1 MGRRSGR
8 DDYGAH
14 FPPSRPRAAK
24 GGVRARSQR
33 GAFASQWWGR
43 RWIAAL
49 EGMGIGARL
58 SRGRSYA
65 RAGQV
70 LSVEIEPGGV
80 RAMVQGSRPQPYRV
94 EILLRPLPPQAWDQV
109 ARALRGHAAHMAR
122 LAAGELPPEVED
134 VFAQAGLPLFPT
146 RVSDLETSCSCPDWS
161 NPCKHI
167 AAVHYLIGEEF
178 DRDPFLLLRL
188 RGLEREALSA
198 LLADASLVE
207 TPGQEAIPPE
217 PLPADPRAFWG
228 GAWRGTSDPST
239 VPAEED
245 PAALVRRL
253 GNLPFWRGSIDLAA
267 ALAPAYALAAQR
279 ATDLLASGLEG
290 AAAVGEDGGGD
301 GAAMGDE
308 DPAGAG
314 AVHGVEAAPPARP
327 PGRSRDRVALAADLA
342 AGVAL
347 EALRQRYDGR
357 TLRAVLRR
365 AGAG

>member
-1 MGRRSGR
+1 ME
-8 DDYGAH
+8 
-14 FPPSRPRAAK
+14 
-24 GGVRARSQR
+24 GV
-33 GAFASQWWGR
+33 
-43 RWIAAL
+43 L
-49 EGMGIGARL
+49 
-58 SRGRSYA
+58 
-65 RAGQV
+65 
-70 LSVEIEPGGV
+70 
-80 RAMVQGSRPQPYRV
+80 
-94 EILLRPLPPQAWDQV
+94 
-109 ARALRGHAAHMAR
+109 
-122 LAAGELPPEVED
+122 
-134 VFAQAGLPLFPT
+134 AQAGLPLFPA

-198 LLADASLVE
+198 LLADASLAE
-207 TPGQEAIPPE
+207 TPAQEETPPD

-228 GAWRGTSDPST
+228 GAWRGPSDSST
-239 VPAEED
+239 VPAAED

-253 GNLPFWRGSIDLAA
+253 GNLPSWRGSIDLAA

-290 AAAVGEDGGGD
+290 AAAVGEDGGID
-301 GAAMGDE
+301 GAAGDE

-314 AVHGVEAAPPARP
+314 AVHGMEAATTARP

-342 AGVAL
+342 AGVPL